1 MDFSPPGSSVH
12 GILQARILKWVAISF
27 SNRSSQP
34 RDQIHVVRI
43 AGSLYKLSRQGS
55 LSDKESGCNA
65 EDTGEAGSVPGSGRS
80 PGGGRMAIHSYILA
94 WEKPMERGA

>member
-1 MDFSPPGSSVH
+1 MGYVVH
-12 GILQARILKWVAISF
+12 GILQARILESAAFPF
-27 SNRSSQP
+27 SSGSSQP
-34 RDQIHVVRI
+34 RDQIQVVHI
-43 AGSLYKLSRQGS
+43 AGSLYKLSCQGS

-80 PGGGRMAIHSYILA
+80 PGGGRMAIHSYIPA